1 MVLNHVETS
10 RRRRQP
16 GDPVHP
22 DHPAPPRWQGQ
33 GVEEPTRAA
42 VFRLGALARLAR
54 AHVLG
59 DIDVL
64 THPESEA
71 AYQRPRLGPPEV
83 SPERA
88 VVALAEHL
96 CAQPSAGGDAEAVR
110 LTLPAAVQQAAT
122 HQERPALRC
131 AGGSNDGRA
140 KSIHEPAERR
150 RRAAHDG
157 PENLV
162 DGQPRH

>member
-1 MVLNHVETS
+1 M
-10 RRRRQP
+10 
-16 GDPVHP
+16 
-22 DHPAPPRWQGQ
+22 RW
-33 GVEEPTRAA
+33 
-42 VFRLGALARLAR
+42 LLARLAR

-71 AYQRPRLGPPEV
+71 AHQRPRLGPPEV

-96 CAQPSAGGDAEAVR
+96 CAQPTAGRDAEAVR
-110 LTLPAAVQQAAT
+110 LTLPAAVQQAAAY
-122 HQERPALRC
+122 QERPTLRS
-131 AGGSNDGRA
+131 ADGLDEGYA
-140 KSIHEPAERR
+140 KPVHELAERC

-157 PENLV
+157 PKNRV
-162 DGQPRH
+162 DGQLRRQGLDECQ